1 MEDAQI
7 LIVEDEEDILVVLK
21 YNLHKAGYR
30 TLEAPNGETARKL
43 IREAT
48 PDLILL
54 DLMLPGINGLDLCKI
69 LKKDEAT
76 RSIPIVMLTAKS
88 SEADIVAGLEMGADD
103 YVVKPFSPRVL
114 LARIQTVLRRN
125 HTSIPE
131 PSSPLIL
138 VLLR

>member
-1 MEDAQI
+1 M
-7 LIVEDEEDILVVLK
+7 
-21 YNLHKAGYR
+21 
-30 TLEAPNGETARKL
+30 EAPNGETARKL

-88 SEADIVAGLEMGADD
+88 SEADIVAGLEMGAED
-103 YVVKPFSPRVL
+103 YVVKAFQSSGTISSNSNRPPQESNIYPR
-114 LARIQTVLRRN
+114 A
-125 HTSIPE
+125 
-131 PSSPLIL
+131 
-138 VLLR
+138 